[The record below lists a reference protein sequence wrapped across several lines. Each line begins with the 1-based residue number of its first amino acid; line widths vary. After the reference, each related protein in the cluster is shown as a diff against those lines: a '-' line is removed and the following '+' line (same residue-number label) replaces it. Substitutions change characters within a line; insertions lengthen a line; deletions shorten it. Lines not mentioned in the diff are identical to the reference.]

1 MKAMVKSES
10 LEGRWCFKHAILWI
24 NQEYNTGLIM
34 YIQVACF
41 YDLILFFLL
50 QYLDIPIYIILSNKC
65 KFLFL
70 HT

>member
-24 NQEYNTGLIM
+24 NQEYNTVLII
-34 YIQVACF
+34 YVQIACF
-41 YDLILFFLL
+41 YDLFIFAVSRYTNL
-50 QYLDIPIYIILSNKC
+50 
-65 KFLFL
+65 L

>member
-24 NQEYNTGLIM
+24 NQEYNTVLII
-34 YIQVACF
+34 YIQIACF
-41 YDLILFFLL
+41 LRFNIIFFVVAVSRYTNL
-50 QYLDIPIYIILSNKC
+50 
-65 KFLFL
+65 L